1 MLAFTILQTSTL
13 ATKFI
18 RTSSSPFIYLSGYNS
33 GTITELEKKC
43 KRLQTQVFQM
53 EVQSSQLNKFITC
66 IKMNYLPLI
75 VSNKTSNLFKMTL
88 NRMYML

>member
-13 ATKFI
+13 ATMFI
-18 RTSSSPFIYLSGYNS
+18 RTSSSPFICFSGYNS

-53 EVQSSQLNKFITC
+53 EVQNAIEQI
-66 IKMNYLPLI
+66 YY
-75 VSNKTSNLFKMTL
+75 
-88 NRMYML
+88 MY

>member
-1 MLAFTILQTSTL
+1 MYMYLYMKLLLMLAFTILKTSTL

-18 RTSSSPFIYLSGYNS
+18 RTSSSPFICFSGYNS

-53 EVQSSQLNKFITC
+53 EVQKAIEQI
-66 IKMNYLPLI
+66 YY
-75 VSNKTSNLFKMTL
+75 
-88 NRMYML
+88 MY